1 MRVVSVFLSLISC
14 TVFAITVPLEKNKRL
29 TLPLSTEGVNMLEVS
44 GDRIVKLVFQ
54 GATLQIEGE
63 PRDGRLFISPKMP
76 KNSTVFATLFT
87 EKGRIQPLSFEI
99 KDEIA
104 PMTLTLTVFKK
115 RALKKK
121 TNIKKQARRH
131 KVNDEKLVLQF
142 LKDAIEGRIS
152 GHKINVFCSGQSF
165 ENVVRFQKGNLT
177 VTRIEGLRSFD
188 MKTFDIKA
196 CFKDVIAKIDDT
208 KKIYIVSKKL

>member
-54 GATLQIEGE
+54 GATLQIEGDA
-63 PRDGRLFISPKMP
+63 RDGRLFISPKMP
-76 KNSTVFATLFT
+76 KNSKVFATLFT

-104 PMTLTLTVFKK
+104 PMTLTLTAFKK
-115 RALKKK
+115 ISSKKK
-121 TNIKKQARRH
+121 ANIKKQTRPR
-131 KVNDEKLVLQF
+131 KVNNESRILEL

-152 GHKINVFCSGQSF
+152 GQKTNVFCSGQSF
-165 ENVVRFQKGNLT
+165 ENVVRFKRGYLT
-177 VTRIEGLRSFD
+177 VTRIEGLRPFD
-188 MKTFDIKA
+188 MKTFDLKT
-196 CFKDVIAKIDDT
+196 CFKDVIAKTDDN
-208 KKIYIVSKKL
+208 KKIYIVSKAL